1 MLKLLPPAFNRNGA
15 TVLKPVIAP
24 IGGGIVAVNIAG
36 GPEGERGECG
46 GGTAQQ
52 AIVVTIQQPTN
63 ASFTVVEHD
72 FDPVIYLRSECDDPQ
87 SMIQCNDDSNGQA
100 SRIPEN
106 GGTILLQPGTY
117 FLIVDAFF
125 RLGAGDGAATVL
137 SNSPG
142 QLAPLRP

>member
-1 MLKLLPPAFNRNGA
+1 MVRRFEN
-15 TVLKPVIAP
+15 PVIAP

-87 SMIQCNDDSNGQA
+87 SMGQCNDSNGQA

-106 GGTILLQPGTY
+106 GGTICNRAPIFSSSMRSSDWELETEQP
-117 FLIVDAFF
+117 L
-125 RLGAGDGAATVL
+125 
-137 SNSPG
+137 
-142 QLAPLRP
+142 